1 MNDYKEFLKSKRHST
16 GDFGFNPCYIPDI
29 AFDFQK
35 EIITRATKKG
45 RIAVFADSLAI
56 CERMIKLHDNK
67 RRTQSHDQRQKD
79 KAQKSK

>member
-1 MNDYKEFLKSKRHST
+1 MCRI
-16 GDFGFNPCYIPDI
+16 PYIRTKIDK
-29 AFDFQK
+29 AK
-35 EIITRATKKG
+35 KAAEI
-45 RIAVFADSLAI
+45 ADSLAI